1 MWKQIQDL
9 INNNKSFLISTHINP
24 DGDAIGSEVAL
35 KLFLEE
41 LGKNAAIVNSSFT
54 PDNLQFLDP
63 EKTITR
69 LQQNSS
75 TNVLDDIDVIII
87 LDVNNWQHVGA
98 ISKVLRTSTLPRIC
112 IDHHVDASEKFAD
125 VTFADASYAA
135 TGMMVYDLIVSMKGT
150 VTPAVAEAVYAT
162 IIADTGTFRFSNT
175 DKRAFVMAA
184 ELCDK
189 GVNPYKLYRRVFA
202 SKTWGTGRLL
212 GPVLGSVESE
222 ADGRLAWIA
231 ATQEMFKTAGANY
244 DDSDGFVD
252 LVRAIKGVEL
262 VLFFKELPDGKI
274 KVSLR
279 SNGIA
284 DAHAI
289 ASGFGGGGHKMAS
302 GLKVDGPMAKAIE
315 TVVAACLQ
323 VDGVKDPPNRE
334 QS

>member
-1 MWKQIQDL
+1 MWKNIQKQIQ
-9 INNNKSFLISTHINP
+9 NNKSFLITTHINP

-35 KLFLEE
+35 KLFLEQI
-41 LGKNAAIVNSSFT
+41 GKKTTIVNSSVS
-54 PDNLQFLDP
+54 PDTLVFLDP
-63 EKTITR
+63 EGTIKR
-69 LQQNSS
+69 FQQNSS
-75 TNVLDDIDVIII
+75 TNVLDDIDVIFI

-98 ISKVLRTSTLPRIC
+98 ISKVLRTSTLPRVC

-125 VTFADASYAA
+125 VTVADASYAS

-150 VTPAVAEAVYAT
+150 VTPAMAEAVYAT

-189 GVNPYKLYRRVFA
+189 GVNPHNLYRRVFA

-212 GPVLGSVESE
+212 GPVLGSVETG
-222 ADGRLAWIA
+222 ADGRLAWIS
-231 ATQEMFKTAGANY
+231 ATQEMFKTAGATY

-302 GLKVDGPMAKAIE
+302 GLKVDGPMEKAIE
-315 TVVAACLQ
+315 TVVSACLQ
-323 VDGVKDPPNRE
+323 VDGIKDPPLHE

>member
-9 INNNKSFLISTHINP
+9 IQKNKSFLITTHINP

-35 KLFLEE
+35 KLFLQSID
-41 LGKNAAIVNSSFT
+41 KKAVIVNSSVT
-54 PDNLQFLDP
+54 PDNLQFLDS

-69 LQQNSS
+69 FQQNSS
-75 TNVLDDIDVIII
+75 TNVLDDIDAVII

-125 VTFADASYAA
+125 VTAADASYAA
-135 TGMMVYDLIVSMKGT
+135 TGMMVYDLITSMNGL
-150 VTPAVAEAVYAT
+150 VTPAIAEAVYAT

-184 ELCDK
+184 ELCDR
-189 GVNPYKLYRRVFA
+189 GVNPYNLYRQVFA
-202 SKTWGTGRLL
+202 SKTWGTGRLI
-212 GPVLGSVESE
+212 GPVLSSVKSD
-222 ADGRLAWIA
+222 ADGRLAWIS
-231 ATQEMFKTAGANY
+231 ATQEVFKTAGATY

-279 SNGIA
+279 SNGTA

-302 GLKVDGPMAKAIE
+302 GLKVDGPMEKAIE
-315 TVVAACLQ
+315 TVVSACLK
-323 VDGVKDPPNRE
+323 VDGVKEPPNSE